1 MSNVFLKPLEYYQ
14 RRIDPVGQYVD
25 QSAFYLSKMS
35 GKDITTCKN
44 YIIQGLKTKKF
55 QGAQD
60 PIVEHFERNDNGD
73 REKKQLSLTQYIGN
87 TVREGQILVPTFTT
101 YKPTSEERSLLSE
114 FIGRNVKRRAT
125 AKHEAAAAEAAGNK
139 GLAEAKTNEQSNMKT
154 YNNSMSGAFAAEGSV
169 LQNPTGHNTLTSIT
183 RSMASVGNALNEKII
198 EGNRHYRNADVTLY
212 DIIAVA
218 SSMDRAQVEECVARF
233 NLHLPTA
240 QELVDVIRRSTDS
253 FYWKDIKAM
262 AGIQELAQKLD
273 PIERAAFV
281 YSQDLYHTSVYN
293 PGFMRTFLEDF
304 ARKELDNTIEDPY
317 AYMKKVDALIVNYAH
332 QVCMSE
338 VTGKGTNH
346 SKMDQETVSIVAS
359 VCRNIENMVMKYK
372 PFIDAFFLTKIVP
385 SGTAYIP
392 SMVRRSVVLSDT
404 DSTMFSVDR
413 WVSWYFG
420 SLQFSERAFAI
431 AGAVMFF
438 STQCIAHCLAILS
451 ANMGV
456 EREKIFT
463 LAMKPEFVFPVF
475 AQTNVAKHYFTFI
488 LVKEGSVYK
497 ELKPEFKGQVLRNSA
512 APGSIVKAG
521 QDKMLELLHTVMKN
535 EKISIEKEVKDV
547 ANLERK
553 ITTSLFNGE
562 TEFFKKSKVKEPTAY
577 ALGPL
582 KSMYQHHVFWEMVF
596 QAKYGSIA
604 PPPYSVIKIPTTLT
618 TPSGTKKWLEE
629 LSDQQLA
636 QRFKAWM
643 DMHGKKKL
651 PTVYLSLDYVE
662 GFKIPPEIT
671 SIINVKKILL
681 DLTGMRRMI
690 LETLGYQVKTEW
702 VLSEL
707 GY

>member
-1 MSNVFLKPLEYYQ
+1 MSNVFLKPVEYYQ

-35 GKDITTCKN
+35 GKDIGKCKE
-44 YIIQGLKTKKF
+44 YIVQGLRGKKF
-55 QGAQD
+55 AGAQD
-60 PIVEHFERNDNGD
+60 PIVDHFERNDFGD
-73 REKKQLSLTQYIGN
+73 REKKQVPLTSYIKS
-87 TVREGQILVPTFTT
+87 TVQDGQILVPTFTT

-125 AKHEAAAAEAAGNK
+125 AKHEAAAADAVGNK
-139 GLAEAKTNEQSNMKT
+139 NLAEAKNNEQANMKT

-198 EGNRHYRNADVTLY
+198 GGNRHYRNPDVTLY

-218 SSMDRAQVEECVARF
+218 STMDKDAVSSCIRHF
-233 NLHLPTA
+233 NLHLPTT
-240 QELVDVIRRSTDS
+240 EETVEVIRWSTDQ
-253 FYWKDIKAM
+253 FYWKDNKAM
-262 AGIQELAQKLD
+262 ATIVEFLDKLE

-281 YSQDLYHTSVYN
+281 YTQDLYHVARFN
-293 PGFMRTFLEDF
+293 PEFMRGFLEDF
-304 ARKELDNTIEDPY
+304 ARKELDPSIEDPY
-317 AYMKKVDALIVNYAH
+317 AFMKTVDPLVVNYAH
-332 QVCMSE
+332 QVCMVE
-338 VTGKGTNH
+338 VKGKGTDH
-346 SKMDQETVSIVAS
+346 KKMDIETVAIVAS
-359 VCRNIENMVMKYK
+359 VCKNINEMVVKYK
-372 PFIDAFFLTKIVP
+372 PFIDALFLTKLVP

-392 SMVRRSVVLSDT
+392 AMMRRVVVLSDT
-404 DSTMFSVDR
+404 DSTMFSVDW
-413 WVSWYFG
+413 WVTWYFG
-420 SLQFSERAFAI
+420 ELIFSDRAFAI

-438 STQCIAHCLAILS
+438 ATQCIAHCLAILS
-451 ANMGV
+451 ANIGV
-456 EREKIFT
+456 ERERIFT

-488 LVKEGSVYK
+488 MVKEGAVYK

-512 APGSIVKAG
+512 APGSIVKAA
-521 QDKMLELLHTVMKN
+521 QDKMLEILHKVMSN
-535 EKISIEKEVKDV
+535 EKISIVDEVKDV

-553 ITTSLFNGE
+553 ITSSLFAGE

-596 QAKYGSIA
+596 QPKYGSIA

-618 TPSGTKKWLEE
+618 TPSGTKKWLDE
-629 LSDQQLA
+629 LSDRELA
-636 QRFKAWM
+636 DRFKAWM

-662 GFKIPPEIT
+662 GFKIPMEIT

-690 LETLGYQVKTEW
+690 LESLGYQTKAEW